1 MRIYYHF
8 FKELSMLK
16 NIQLWGGGGLA
27 LSLLLITGCGTIT
40 NGTKQKVS
48 IETSSGD
55 SVLATIDGK
64 KVTLPIKDMEVS
76 RKKGAYIQVLKED
89 NPCFEN
95 TNYYIKRD
103 GGISGGYWLN
113 LIGLVAGGIGVSSV
127 TTDLVSGGAWQYD
140 NPNFVVPV
148 TKKPNCTPPAKPKV
162 TESKEST
169 ESKQDKKAKEG
180 NKQETKQNDDKA
192 QDKAK
197 TTDTK
202 KQKSKK

>member
-1 MRIYYHF
+1 M
-8 FKELSMLK
+8 
-16 NIQLWGGGGLA
+16 GGGGLA

-40 NGTKQKVS
+40 HGTKQKVS

-55 SVLATIDGK
+55 SVLTTIDGK

-162 TESKEST
+162 TESKETKEST
-169 ESKQDKKAKEG
+169 ESKQNKKAKEE
-180 NKQETKQNDDKA
+180 NKQETKQKDDKA

>member
-1 MRIYYHF
+1 M
-8 FKELSMLK
+8 
-16 NIQLWGGGGLA
+16 GGGGLA

-40 NGTKQKVS
+40 HGTKQKVS

-76 RKKGAYIQVLKED
+76 RKKGAYIKVLKED

-95 TNYYIKRD
+95 TSYYIRRD
-103 GGISGGYWLN
+103 N
-113 LIGLVAGGIGVSSV
+113 GVSSAYWLDLIGTILFGV
-127 TTDLVSGGAWQYD
+127 GSFSLTTDLVSGSVWQYD

-162 TESKEST
+162 TESKETKEST
-169 ESKQDKKAKEG
+169 ESKQNKKAKEE
-180 NKQETKQNDDKA
+180 NKQEAKQKDDKA

>member
-1 MRIYYHF
+1 
-8 FKELSMLK
+8 MLK

-40 NGTKQKVS
+40 HGTKQKVS

-76 RKKGAYIQVLKED
+76 RKKGAYIKVLKED

-95 TNYYIKRD
+95 TSYYIRRD
-103 GGISGGYWLN
+103 N
-113 LIGLVAGGIGVSSV
+113 GVSSAYWLDLIGTILFGV
-127 TTDLVSGGAWQYD
+127 GSFSLTTDLVSGSVWQYD

-162 TESKEST
+162 TESKETKEST
-169 ESKQDKKAKEG
+169 ESKQNKKAKEE
-180 NKQETKQNDDKA
+180 NKQEAKQKDDKA